1 MQTELENYGNFVIY
15 HGMYTSCNLSKK
27 SPDFLLQALYS
38 VVGKTKATEFFLTGL
53 KNLIE
58 DLGEDQIL
66 SQFDFTKETLT
77 EIEKA
82 SQWVTEQENMVY
94 FANLKK
100 LQDKHTKLNHIDK
113 YKNLEL
119 NKSIIFKH
127 LKSVD

>member
-1 MQTELENYGNFVIY
+1 MQTELENYGKFVIY

-27 SPDFLLQALYS
+27 SPDYLLQALYS
-38 VVGKTKATEFFLTGL
+38 TIGKTKATEFFLSGL
-53 KNLIE
+53 KAQI
-58 DLGEDQIL
+58 DDQGEDQAL
-66 SQFDFTKETLT
+66 SHFSFTKDSLT

-82 SQWVTEQENMVY
+82 SHWVTEQENLVY

-113 YKNLEL
+113 YKSLEL

-127 LKSVD
+127 LKSID